1 MKYESHAGI
10 YYSFIHEMAKLS
22 TDLCSCNNV
31 ESFHLRKPE
40 TPNYSQKGL
49 PCFRCVHNITH
60 CLTSLNIKQN
70 IRIKY

>member
-22 TDLCSCNNV
+22 TDLCQCNNV

-40 TPNYSQKGL
+40 TPNYSQRD
-49 PCFRCVHNITH
+49 FVHAFVVLIILH
-60 CLTSLNIKQN
+60 SV
-70 IRIKY
+70 